1 MELKQKIA
9 SIQHTVEGLS
19 KEANN
24 PFFKS
29 KYVDLNT
36 IIEALRP
43 LEAEQS
49 ISITLPLSNVQGRPA
64 LRLVVQDLET
74 DDVVEDVITLPDI
87 QDPQKMGSIITY
99 YRRYMLMSFFNIKA
113 EDDDGNSGSGNLNN
127 ISSGYVKPNGM
138 KTSGNK
144 LTSNEEEI

>member
-113 EDDDGNSGSGNLNN
+113 EDDDAEFAR
-127 ISSGYVKPNGM
+127 
-138 KTSGNK
+138 T
-144 LTSNEEEI
+144 

>member
-64 LRLVVQDLET
+64 LRLVIQDLET

-113 EDDDGNSGSGNLNN
+113 EDDDANFASGKTTQPVSKPIKNN
-127 ISSGYVKPNGM
+127 F
-138 KTSGNK
+138 
-144 LTSNEEEI
+144 NEDEI

>member
-49 ISITLPLSNVQGRPA
+49 ISITLPLSNMQGRPA
-64 LRLVVQDLET
+64 LRLVIQDLET
-74 DDVVEDVITLPDI
+74 DDVVEDVITLHDI

-113 EDDDGNSGSGNLNN
+113 EDDDANFASGKTTQPVSKPIKNN
-127 ISSGYVKPNGM
+127 F
-138 KTSGNK
+138 
-144 LTSNEEEI
+144 NEDEI

>member
-19 KEANN
+19 NEANN

-64 LRLVVQDLET
+64 LRLVIQDLET

-113 EDDDGNSGSGNLNN
+113 EDDDANFASGKTTQPVSKPIKNN
-127 ISSGYVKPNGM
+127 F
-138 KTSGNK
+138 
-144 LTSNEEEI
+144 NEDEI

>member
-1 MELKQKIA
+1 MELKSKIA

-19 KEANN
+19 KDANN

-49 ISITLPLSNVQGRPA
+49 ISITIPLSNVAGRPA
-64 LRLVVQDLET
+64 IRLVVHDLDS
-74 DDVVEDVITLPDI
+74 DDMVEDTITLPDI
-87 QDPQKMGSIITY
+87 ADPQKMGSAITY

-113 EDDDGNSGSGNLNN
+113 EDDDANFASG
-127 ISSGYVKPNGM
+127 
-138 KTSGNK
+138 KTTQPVSK
-144 LTSNEEEI
+144 ATYKKINEEEI

>member
-19 KEANN
+19 KDANN

-49 ISITLPLSNVQGRPA
+49 ISITIPLSNVAGRPA
-64 LRLVVQDLET
+64 IRLVVQDLES
-74 DDVVEDVITLPDI
+74 DDMVEDTITLPDI
-87 QDPQKMGSIITY
+87 TDPQKMGSAITY

-113 EDDDGNSGSGNLNN
+113 EDDDGNFASGNLNN

-138 KTSGNK
+138 KTAGNK
-144 LTSNEEEI
+144 LKINEEEI

>member
-49 ISITLPLSNVQGRPA
+49 ISITMPLSNVAGRPA
-64 LRLVVQDLET
+64 IRLVVQDLDS
-74 DDVVEDVITLPDI
+74 DDMTEDIITLPDI
-87 QDPQKMGSIITY
+87 SDPQKMGSAITY

-113 EDDDGNSGSGNLNN
+113 EDDDSNFASGKTTQPLS
-127 ISSGYVKPNGM
+127 KPTY
-138 KTSGNK
+138 KT
-144 LTSNEEEI
+144 TNEEI